1 MILGVTPD
9 SAHNALETLLKLR
22 RHPKVHFIIQWN
34 PRGADRLS
42 WRDQAFREGRVT
54 EPRPGKK
61 VAILSTW
68 VTRHYGGES
77 YRFRLVIRVTERIS
91 DAKGQMLIQPDISLE
106 GWWTSLSIDDDQGI

>member
-1 MILGVTPD
+1 
-9 SAHNALETLLKLR
+9 
-22 RHPKVHFIIQWN
+22 
-34 PRGADRLS
+34 DRLS
-42 WRDQAFREGRVT
+42 WRDRAFREGRVT

-91 DAKGQMLIQPDISLE
+91 DAKGQMLIQPDITLE
-106 GWWTSLSIDDDQGI
+106 GWWTSLSIDEDQGIRLDEKPGLSEQFPSEIKTWSDCPLESLLPKLWC